1 MAYQMGMVHIFGGTV
16 EHTKEN
22 FQMDF
27 DMAKELKLGS
37 TEVVMSDLGPMTTQ
51 MGGDLIIWATVCSD
65 RYRVP
70 KCRVL
75 GCHGEMGLRHV
86 KQGSCSFIAQK
97 FGTIHLII
105 F

>member
-37 TEVVMSDLGPMTTQ
+37 TEVVMSDLGPMTNQ

-70 KCRVL
+70 KTRVL
-75 GCHGEMGLRHV
+75 GF
-86 KQGSCSFIAQK
+86 GSAMEK
-97 FGTIHLII
+97 WV
-105 F
+105 